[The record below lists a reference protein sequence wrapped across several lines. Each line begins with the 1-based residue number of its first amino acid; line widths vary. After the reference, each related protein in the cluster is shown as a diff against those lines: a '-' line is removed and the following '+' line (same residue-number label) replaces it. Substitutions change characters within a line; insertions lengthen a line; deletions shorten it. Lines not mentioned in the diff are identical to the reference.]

1 MLILVQTQTL
11 TTTNSGQLEFKELSV
26 VKTLLET
33 TRGRVQA
40 YFGSWNRYV
49 PVWGSLFHLTAN
61 FCCGHQGLFIIHV
74 LNFDL
79 TKNAF
84 FVLFWFFFC
93 KKYEMYGYQ
102 IDRQTGTAHAVPSSL
117 PIYLYSNIDRNVTLW
132 TLSWHTH
139 YPTLQLCMHAAY
151 HREQFLILF
160 NDRHPSWLNLKL
172 FYNGEKCL
180 GKLVCCS

>member
-40 YFGSWNRYV
+40 YFGSWHRYV

-84 FVLFWFFFC
+84 FVLFFFLQ
-93 KKYEMYGYQ
+93 KVWNVRLSN
-102 IDRQTGTAHAVPSSL
+102 RQTDRYGSCSTQLSPNLFILQYRSQRDTLNIVMTYTLPYLTTLHACSL
-117 PIYLYSNIDRNVTLW
+117 PQRTVYHSVQWSSPFLTEFETL
-132 TLSWHTH
+132 
-139 YPTLQLCMHAAY
+139 LQWQKM
-151 HREQFLILF
+151 
-160 NDRHPSWLNLKL
+160 
-172 FYNGEKCL
+172 L
-180 GKLVCCS
+180 GQVGLL